1 MEHLTVQDRERTA
14 QGCLLVPC
22 LFSLY
27 TEHIVRD
34 AGLDELQA
42 GIKTGGRDINLRYAD
57 GTTLTPQS
65 DKELKNFLM
74 RVKEESERLA

>member
-34 AGLDELQA
+34 AGLVKLQA
-42 GIKTGGRDINLRYAD
+42 GSKTGRRNSNNLRYVVD
-57 GTTLTPQS
+57 TTLVAES
-65 DKELKNFLM
+65 EEELKSLSM
-74 RVKEESERLA
+74 RA